1 MCAYISHFLYLFIH
15 WWILRFFP
23 HPGYCELCCK
33 EHENEDNL
41 FEDSVFIFFEYIPR
55 SGIAGSYGSP
65 IFNFL
70 RKLHTVF
77 HNSCTNLHSHQQRTR
92 VPFSPYPH
100 QRLLL
105 LVFLMMAFLKGV
117 RWYLIVVLIFI
128 SLIISD
134 IEHPF
139 MYLLAIYMSSLEK
152 CLFRSSAHF
161 KIWLFVLLLLSCT
174 SSLYIFRTI
183 IQHHNQAIDI
193 DIIHWIYSDFLVL
206 LVIMCNKVC
215 ISVYVCTCVCIK
227 V

>member
-1 MCAYISHFLYLFIH
+1 MFSVSLVKYPGVDLLDHMVALF
-15 WWILRFFP
+15 
-23 HPGYCELCCK
+23 
-33 EHENEDNL
+33 
-41 FEDSVFIFFEYIPR
+41 
-55 SGIAGSYGSP
+55 
-65 IFNFL
+65 FNFL

-77 HNSCTNLHSHQQRTR
+77 HSVCTHLHSHQQCTR
-92 VPFSPYPH
+92 VSFSPHPH
-100 QRLLL
+100 QHLLFL
-105 LVFLMMAFLKGV
+105 IFLMVVILTGI
-117 RWYLIVVLIFI
+117 RWYLTVVLIFI
-128 SLIISD
+128 SLKISD